1 MTNTKGKR
9 GSNDRFSFLGTP
21 KSLWMVTAAMKLKDA
36 SYKESYDKPRQRI
49 QKQVIHV
56 DVWLET
62 NTIFE
67 SNYPSIKNKLIKKR
81 DVTLPTKIHMVK
93 PMVFSVVMDRCESWT
108 IKKAE
113 SQRTGAFILC

>member
-1 MTNTKGKR
+1 M
-9 GSNDRFSFLGTP
+9 F
-21 KSLWMVTAAMKLKDA
+21 A
-36 SYKESYDKPRQRI
+36 SWQESYNKPRQRI

-62 NTIFE
+62 NTK
-67 SNYPSIKNKLIKKR
+67 KNIR
-81 DVTLPTKIHMVK
+81 DDTLPTKIHMVK

-113 SQRTGAFILC
+113 SQRVGAFLSC